1 MKDKIICITGA
12 SSGIGWAT
20 AKAFAN
26 QGARLIL
33 CGRRKEKLDELEE
46 QLRVETVQLIFDVRE
61 RKAVFKAFESVASP
75 WKKIDVLVNN
85 AGIMSGAVDF
95 PGTSLEAM
103 NRVID
108 VNLVA
113 MMIGTRLGIE
123 LMHQRGN
130 LGIVLNTA
138 SIAAFNPMPADP
150 AYAAS
155 KAAIVNFTQSCAPIA
170 ASHGVRVMAICP
182 GVTDTAIVPHDAEW
196 LKPALIIDALWRHPT
211 AQWLLWADGDTWIKR
226 MRIRFRVG
234 GLSWRSHP
242 SHLIT

>member
-1 MKDKIICITGA
+1 MQLRDQRVVLTGGA
-12 SSGIGWAT
+12 SGIGAC
-20 AKAFAN
+20 ALENFVAEGAA
-26 QGARLIL
+26 QIHVADRDSARLAEVIKAL
-33 CGRRKEKLDELEE
+33 PADSPVVATEVDVSDRVALEHFIRSADAAMGG
-46 QLRVETVQLIFDVRE
+46 L
-61 RKAVFKAFESVASP
+61 
-75 WKKIDVLVNN
+75 DVLVNN

-196 LKPALIIDALWRHPT
+196 LKPALARVEFLTPDEIVAVMLEVIGDETLFGDYVRVDNRALT
-211 AQWLLWADGDTWIKR
+211 D
-226 MRIRFRVG
+226 
-234 GLSWRSHP
+234 
-242 SHLIT
+242 

>member
-1 MKDKIICITGA
+1 MG
-12 SSGIGWAT
+12 G
-20 AKAFAN
+20 
-26 QGARLIL
+26 L
-33 CGRRKEKLDELEE
+33 
-46 QLRVETVQLIFDVRE
+46 
-61 RKAVFKAFESVASP
+61 
-75 WKKIDVLVNN
+75 DVLVNN

-138 SIAAFNPMPADP
+138 SVAAFNPMPADP

-196 LKPALIIDALWRHPT
+196 LKPALARVEFLTPDEIVAVMLEVIGDETLFGDYVRVDNRALT
-211 AQWLLWADGDTWIKR
+211 D
-226 MRIRFRVG
+226 
-234 GLSWRSHP
+234 
-242 SHLIT
+242 